1 MKRPRVLLAD
11 DHRLLREAFTQ
22 LLAADCDVVGAVADG
37 AAVATAARELRP
49 DVVVL
54 DVAMPL
60 LNGLDAARRLQHDMP
75 EVKIIFLTMS
85 EDADVAEEAL
95 RIGASG
101 YVLKNSAVSEL
112 RKAIREVFRGRSY
125 VTPLAGAGPAAAP
138 APAPSPPQE
147 DGELSDRRREVL
159 RLLAQGF
166 SMKQIARALQIKPRT
181 VAFHKYSMMQ
191 EFGIGSSAELV
202 QFAVRRGLVSI

>member
-37 AAVATAARELRP
+37 RALLAAVAELRP

-60 LNGLDAARRLQHDMP
+60 LNGLDAARRLKLDMP
-75 EVKIIFLTMS
+75 EVKVIFLTMS
-85 EDADVAEEAL
+85 EDADVAAEAF

-101 YVLKNSAVSEL
+101 YLLKNSAVSEL
-112 RKAIREVFRGRSY
+112 LQAIQEVFQGRLY
-125 VTPLAGAGPAAAP
+125 VTPLAAP
-138 APAPSPPQE
+138 GLVDARVHAPEPPNTH
-147 DGELSDRRREVL
+147 DALSGRQCEVL
-159 RLLAQGF
+159 RLLAEGRT
-166 SMKQIARALQIKPRT
+166 MKQIARVLKIKPRT
-181 VAFHKYSMMQ
+181 VAYHKYSMM
-191 EFGIGSSAELV
+191 EELGIKSNAELV